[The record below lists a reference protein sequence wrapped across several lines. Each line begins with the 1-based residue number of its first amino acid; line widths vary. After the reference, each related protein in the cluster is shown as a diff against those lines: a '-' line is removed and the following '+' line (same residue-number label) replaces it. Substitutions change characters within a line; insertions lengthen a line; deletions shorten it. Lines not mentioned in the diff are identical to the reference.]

1 MVLAEPMEDSTRIL
15 ARGAPRAPRNLRRTP
30 TGTMAWKRKT
40 PMPLAGNWTHGTMI
54 RRIAMTATEQ
64 GCGRPAKGSDP
75 KDSTLPC
82 GTRIYWGERGNQ
94 TQTVL
99 LCDKCKGAK

>member
-1 MVLAEPMEDSTRIL
+1 
-15 ARGAPRAPRNLRRTP
+15 
-30 TGTMAWKRKT
+30 
-40 PMPLAGNWTHGTMI
+40 
-54 RRIAMTATEQ
+54 MTATEQ

>member
-1 MVLAEPMEDSTRIL
+1 
-15 ARGAPRAPRNLRRTP
+15 
-30 TGTMAWKRKT
+30 
-40 PMPLAGNWTHGTMI
+40 
-54 RRIAMTATEQ
+54 MTTTEQ

-82 GTRIYWGERGNQ
+82 GTRLYWGVRGDQ

-99 LCDKCKGAK
+99 LCTKCKAETIAHLMFRKEGQ